1 MPAPRLSS
9 PTLAT
14 LTATEIRKEL
24 AGKDVLAGLSLS
36 VGPGMKLGVVGP
48 NGAGK
53 STLLRILAGLEA
65 PTSGRVELAPPS
77 ATVGYLAQEPECRP
91 GETVFG
97 FLARATGVAAADS
110 RLRQAAEALAKGG
123 GEEAYSQALEHWEAL
138 GAADFGARADAV
150 LLDLGLSGPLAH
162 LPMPALSGG
171 QASRVALASVL
182 LSRYSVTLLDE
193 PTNNLDFPGLA
204 LLEEFVISQPG
215 ALVVVSH
222 DRAFLDATVTSVL
235 EIEDHSR
242 TGQIFNGGWAAYL
255 DQRAAARRHAEEAY
269 VGYEARRRELF
280 DRAQREK
287 QWATKG
293 VRKEARRPKDNDKA
307 QRDFRINRTEHLA
320 ARARRTER
328 AISRLEKVEKPW
340 QEWDLRFSVAEAGRA
355 GTVVARLEGAVVE
368 RGTWRLGPVD
378 FELTWG
384 ERVALAGPNGSG
396 KTTLI
401 GALLGRVPLA
411 AGRHYLGPSAVVGEM
426 GQDRSPFPG
435 YRSALAG
442 LMALSGYEVAEARS
456 LLAKFGLGPGE
467 VERPLASLSPGERT
481 RAQLAGFQASGVN
494 FLVLDEPTN
503 HLDLPAVEQLEEA
516 LAGYHGTLLIVSHDR
531 RLVSSVELDRTLET
545 GVFAV
550 TN

>member
-1 MPAPRLSS
+1 MPALRHPA

-14 LTATEIRKEL
+14 LTATDVRKEL
-24 AGKDVLAGLSLS
+24 AGKDVLAGISLS
-36 VGPGMKLGVVGP
+36 VGPGMKFGVIGP
-48 NGAGK
+48 NGVGK
-53 STLLRILAGLEA
+53 STLLRILAGMEA

-77 ATVGYLAQEPECRP
+77 ATVGYLAQEPECRAS
-91 GETVFG
+91 ETVSG
-97 FLARATGVAAADS
+97 FLARATGVADAELQ
-110 RLRQAAEALAKGG
+110 LRQAAESLAAGG
-123 GEEAYSQALEHWEAL
+123 GAEVYSAALDRWEAL
-138 GAADFGARADAV
+138 GAADFDTRASSV
-150 LLDLGLSGPLAH
+150 LEELGLSGPVAD

-171 QASRVALASVL
+171 QVSRVALSAVL

-193 PTNNLDFPGLA
+193 PTNNLDFQGLF
-204 LLEEFVISQPG
+204 LLESFVSAQQG

-235 EIEDHSR
+235 EIDDHSR
-242 TGQIFNGGWAAYL
+242 KAQIFNGGWASYL
-255 DQRAAARRHAEEAY
+255 DQRSAARRHADEAY
-269 VGYEARRRELF
+269 AGYEAERRELL

-340 QEWDLRFSVAEAGRA
+340 QAWDLRFSVAEAGRS
-355 GTVVARLEGAVVE
+355 GTVVARLDGAVVE
-368 RGTWRLGPVD
+368 RGAWRLGPVD
-378 FELTWG
+378 LEITSG

-401 GALLGRVPLA
+401 GALVGRVPLA
-411 AGRHYLGPSAVVGEM
+411 SGRQYLGPSVVVGEM
-426 GQDRSPFPG
+426 GQQRDPFPA
-435 YRSALAG
+435 YPSVLAG
-442 LMALSGYEVAEARS
+442 IMALSGYEVAEARS
-456 LLAKFGLGPGE
+456 LLAKFGLGPGDI
-467 VERPLASLSPGERT
+467 ERPSHSLSPGERT
-481 RAQLAGFQASGVN
+481 RAELAGFQASGVN

-516 LAGYHGTLLIVSHDR
+516 LEGYSGTLLIVSHDR
-531 RLVSSVELDRTLET
+531 RLLSAVELDRTIDVGAL
-545 GVFAV
+545 AMMA
-550 TN
+550 

>member
-1 MPAPRLSS
+1 MSAPRFS
-9 PTLAT
+9 PPLLAT
-14 LTATEIRKEL
+14 LSAMEIRKEL
-24 AGKDVLAGLSLS
+24 AGRDVLAGLSLL

-48 NGAGK
+48 NGVGK

-91 GETVFG
+91 EETVFG
-97 FLARATGVAAADS
+97 FLARATGVADAES
-110 RLRQAAEALAKGG
+110 RLRHAAEALTKSGE
-123 GEEAYSQALEHWEAL
+123 EEAYSQALEHWEAL
-138 GAADFGARADAV
+138 GAADFEARAAAV
-150 LLDLGLSGPLAH
+150 LLDLGLSGALAH

-171 QASRVALASVL
+171 QASRVALAAVL

-204 LLEEFVISQPG
+204 LLEGFVSSQQG

-222 DRAFLDATVTSVL
+222 DRAFLEATVTSVL
-235 EIEDHSR
+235 EIDDHSR

-255 DQRAAARRHAEEAY
+255 DQRAAAQRQAEEAY

-280 DRAQREK
+280 GRAQREK
-287 QWATKG
+287 QWATQG

-328 AISRLEKVEKPW
+328 AISRLERVEKPW
-340 QEWDLRFSVAEAGRA
+340 REWDLRFSVAEAGRA
-355 GTVVARLEGAVVE
+355 GTVVARLQGAVLA
-368 RGTWRLGPVD
+368 RGMWRLGPVD

-401 GALLGRVPLA
+401 GALLGRVPLV
-411 AGRHYLGPSAVVGEM
+411 AGRRYLGPSVVVGEM

-442 LMALSGYEVAEARS
+442 LMAFSGYEVAEARS

-467 VERPLASLSPGERT
+467 VERPLALLSPGERT

-503 HLDLPAVEQLEEA
+503 HLDLPAVEQLEDA

-531 RLVSSVELDRTLET
+531 RLLSCVELDRRLEIGSFVAT
-545 GVFAV
+545 S
-550 TN
+550 